1 MQAVSNPNNPPAI
14 QMICR
19 VHQKVLYNLETD
31 VKKNICLEVHKFT
44 EDSG

>member
-1 MQAVSNPNNPPAI
+1 MQAASNPNNPPSI

-31 VKKNICLEVHKFT
+31 VKKHLSEVDEST